1 MKCLIFL
8 LMLMLMPQL
17 AIAGGFEP
25 SSDDISIKILAQM
38 FGGLL
43 SEVSGGKDAFGS
55 AISTFNGGVLV
66 IGGILAL
73 YTILA
78 GTLGTAHDGEMLG
91 KKFSSMW
98 IPIRY
103 SIGTALVLP
112 VLPGGY
118 CVMQML
124 VMSLITQGVGMA
136 DAVWSSYM
144 TKPSVGS
151 NTNPLTTTK
160 LQLMKAV
167 EDTFVASVCVAA
179 HKAQMTDSPPI
190 LGFALKY
197 DWNVALDGD
206 TYFFGD
212 QKGLTSYFS
221 KRACGWVKY
230 PKKIENAQAAQGA
243 TTTNNGLLGPLDNL
257 FKAPD
262 VSVLN
267 DAHRVQTAAMITAV
281 RAVAADAVAKKE
293 SVPQDAKAHYAK
305 LSAIAD
311 KYLSSIQAVG
321 KTLAN
326 KDNDSTSA
334 AKKYGW
340 FLAGAYHN
348 NIILTNGQITSAM
361 SAFPATSANI
371 STNDDNGAVDD
382 DVKPY
387 LIADQVLAARGAE
400 YGSPNSISE
409 VNKKEDGKR
418 HQEIGTGGRFA
429 AAITEAFTGLNIYE
443 LKNETRGIEI
453 TLEAMGT
460 KLLIAYGTMTILM
473 TAFSALALIP
483 GTAGAIGAA
492 LQVTTSM
499 LDLPIK
505 ALAAT
510 GFACAYILPNLPF
523 IIWLGCIGG
532 WLIQCV
538 IALLVAPVWAVMH
551 LHPNGDD
558 LVGKGANGYMMILG
572 LLLRPTFLVFGFIAT
587 IVMSQVVGEF
597 INKVYF
603 QVFSFSQVDGT
614 MGFFKILGG
623 TILYAIISFAF
634 LRKILSLMHVIPDEI
649 MRWIGGGVDQLGSY
663 AKTMGDGSHSGMT
676 AAAAGA
682 AAVRNQAQ
690 VGERQGKQISESL
703 GKIFGKGG
711 GGGDDG
717 GGGGTGGGGG
727 GTGGGGA
734 GPKPGGGEVAA
745 LTKDSKEDAAPGN
758 EPKGFSELQA
768 NNPVNI
774 AKGKLMDRIDQRSE
788 TDEDKKEAKEG
799 VASALKNLS
808 PAEAQYFMEGVESRF
823 ETDPGQPAK
832 KSVNSAYN
840 DTLNKKFG
848 NGTGSIAAMVG
859 GGYHTEGAKSMIA
872 EYQGVHSKLSE
883 KFGAEGANQ
892 KIEGANKK
900 AFNAYK
906 NDPNS
911 IKQGG
916 NVQLKEFIQLRLSEL
931 SAKAD
936 E

>member
-1 MKCLIFL
+1 MKSFIFL

-17 AIAGGFEP
+17 AIAVGFEP

-38 FGGLL
+38 FGSLL
-43 SEVSGGKDAFGS
+43 SDVSGGKDAFGS
-55 AISTFNGGVLV
+55 AISTFNSGVLMIGGV
-66 IGGILAL
+66 LAL

-91 KKFSSMW
+91 KKFSSVW
-98 IPIRY
+98 LPIRY
-103 SIGTALVLP
+103 SIGTAIVLP
-112 VLPGGY
+112 ILPGGY

-136 DAVWSSYM
+136 DAVWASYM
-144 TKPSVGS
+144 TKPSVGA
-151 NTNPLTTTK
+151 NTTPLITTK

-167 EDTFVASVCVAA
+167 EDTFVAGVCVEA
-179 HKAQMTDSPPI
+179 HKAQMEASPPI

-230 PKKIENAQAAQGA
+230 PKKIENAQTAQGA
-243 TTTNNGLLGPLDNL
+243 TTTNTGLLGPLDNL

-267 DAHRVQTAAMITAV
+267 DAHRIATATMITSV
-281 RAVAADAVAKKE
+281 RAVAAEAVANKE
-293 SVPQDAKAHYAK
+293 KVPQDAKKYYAK
-305 LSAIAD
+305 LGLIAD
-311 KYLSSIQAVG
+311 KYLASIQSVG
-321 KTLAN
+321 KTLAS

-371 STNDDNGAVDD
+371 STNDDNGAVDE

-400 YGSPNSISE
+400 YGSPSSISD
-409 VNKKEDGKR
+409 VNKAEDGKR

-460 KLLIAYGTMTILM
+460 KLLMAYGTLTLLM
-473 TAFSALALIP
+473 TAFSALALVP

-499 LDLPIK
+499 LDLPVK

-538 IALLVAPVWAVMH
+538 IAICVAPLWAVMH

-558 LVGKGANGYMMILG
+558 LVGKGANGYMMVLG
-572 LLLRPTFLVFGFIAT
+572 LLLRPTFLIFGFIAT
-587 IVMSQVVGEF
+587 IVLSQVVGEF
-597 INKVYF
+597 INKVFF

-614 MGFFKILGG
+614 LGFFKILGG

-634 LRKILSLMHVIPDEI
+634 LKKILSLMHVIPDEI
-649 MRWIGGGVDQLGSY
+649 MRWIGGGVDQLGNY
-663 AKTMGDGSHSGMT
+663 AKTMGDSSHSGMT
-676 AAAAGA
+676 AAAAGISA
-682 AAVRNQAQ
+682 ARNNIQI
-690 VGERQGKQISESL
+690 GERNGKQISDTL
-703 GKIFGKGG
+703 GKLFGKGK
-711 GGGDDG
+711 GDDG
-717 GGGGTGGGGG
+717 GGGSGGGS
-727 GTGGGGA
+727 
-734 GPKPGGGEVAA
+734 PMPGGGKVAA
-745 LTKDSKEDAAPGN
+745 ITKEGGKGASPGS
-758 EPKGFSELQA
+758 EERSESKGFLGLQA

-774 AKGKLMDRIDQRSE
+774 AKNNLMEKIDQRSE
-788 TDEDKKEAKEG
+788 TDEDKKAAKEG
-799 VASALKNLS
+799 IASSFKNLS

-848 NGTGSIAAMVG
+848 NGTGSIAAIVG

-872 EYQGVHSKLSE
+872 EYQGVHSKLSQ
-883 KFGAEGANQ
+883 KFGADGANQ
-892 KIEGANKK
+892 KIEEGNKQ

>member
-17 AIAGGFEP
+17 GIAGGFEP

-55 AISTFNGGVLV
+55 AISTFNGGVLI

-98 IPIRY
+98 LPIRY
-103 SIGTALVLP
+103 SIGTAIVLP

-136 DAVWSSYM
+136 DAVWGSFM
-144 TKPSVGS
+144 DKPSVGA
-151 NTNPLTTTK
+151 NTTPLTTTK
-160 LQLMKAV
+160 LQLMKAI
-167 EDTFVASVCVAA
+167 EDTFVASVCVEA

-230 PKKIENAQAAQGA
+230 PKKIENAQAAGGA
-243 TTTNNGLLGPLDNL
+243 TTTNNGFLGPLDNL

-311 KYLSSIQAVG
+311 KYLTSIQAVG

-326 KDNDSTSA
+326 KDNDSTAA

-361 SAFPATSANI
+361 SAFPSTSANI

-387 LIADQVLAARGAE
+387 LIADQVLAAKGAE
-400 YGSPNSISE
+400 YGSPSSMSD

-460 KLLIAYGTMTILM
+460 KLLIAYGTLTILM

-499 LDLPIK
+499 LSLPIN

-510 GFACAYILPNLPF
+510 GFLCAYILPNLPF

-538 IALLVAPVWAVMH
+538 IAVLVAPVWAIMH

-587 IVMSQVVGEF
+587 IVMSQYVGEF
-597 INKVYF
+597 INKVFF

-634 LRKILSLMHVIPDEI
+634 LRKCLSLMHVIPDEI
-649 MRWIGGGVDQLGSY
+649 MRWIGGGVDQIGSY

-676 AAAAGA
+676 AAAAGMV
-682 AAVRNQAQ
+682 AVKNQAQ
-690 VGERQGKQISESL
+690 IGERQGKQISESL
-703 GKIFGKGG
+703 GKMFGKGG

-717 GGGGTGGGGG
+717 GGGGGAGGGGS
-727 GTGGGGA
+727 
-734 GPKPGGGEVAA
+734 GPKPGGSQVAA
-745 LTKDSKEDAAPGN
+745 LTKDSKEGSAPGN

-768 NNPVNI
+768 SNPVNI
-774 AKGKLMDRIDQRSE
+774 AKGKLMDGIDQRSE

-799 VASALKNLS
+799 VASALKSLS
-808 PAEAQYFMEGVESRF
+808 PTEAQSFIEGVESRF

-832 KSVNSAYN
+832 KSVNSSFN
-840 DTLNKKFG
+840 DILNKKFG

-859 GGYHTEGAKSMIA
+859 GGYHTEGAKSMLA

-883 KFGAEGANQ
+883 KFNPAE
-892 KIEGANKK
+892 ANKMIEAGNRQ
-900 AFNAYK
+900 AFNAYMK
-906 NDPNS
+906 DPS
-911 IKQGG
+911 SVKQGG
-916 NVQLKEFIQLRLSEL
+916 NVQLKEYVQLKLNQLSD
-931 SAKAD
+931 KTD

>member
-1 MKCLIFL
+1 MKCFIFL
-8 LMLMLMPQL
+8 LMLMLVPQL

-43 SEVSGGKDAFGS
+43 GDVSGGKDAFGS
-55 AISTFNGGVLV
+55 AIATFNGGVLMV
-66 IGGILAL
+66 GGVLAV

-91 KKFSSMW
+91 KKFSSVW
-98 IPIRY
+98 LPIRY
-103 SIGTALVLP
+103 SIGTAIVLP

-136 DAVWSSYM
+136 DAVWGAYM
-144 TKPSVGS
+144 TKPSNGA
-151 NTNPLTTTK
+151 NTTALSTTK

-167 EDTFVASVCVAA
+167 EDTFVASVCVEA
-179 HKAQMTDSPPI
+179 HKAQMKDSPPI

-230 PKKIENAQAAQGA
+230 PKKIESVQTAQGA
-243 TTTNNGLLGPLDNL
+243 TTTNHGLLGPLDNL

-267 DAHRVQTAAMITAV
+267 DAHRLATATMITSV
-281 RAVAADAVAKKE
+281 REVAADAVAKKE

-311 KYLSSIQAVG
+311 KYLASIQSVG
-321 KTLAN
+321 KTLAS

-361 SAFPATSANI
+361 SAFPATSANLAT
-371 STNDDNGAVDD
+371 SDDNATVDD
-382 DVKPY
+382 DVRPY

-400 YGSPNSISE
+400 YGSPSSIGD

-418 HQEIGTGGRFA
+418 QQEIGMGGRFS

-460 KLLIAYGTMTILM
+460 KLLIAYGTLTLLM
-473 TAFSALALIP
+473 TAFSALALVP
-483 GTAGAIGAA
+483 GTAGAVGSA
-492 LQVTTSM
+492 LQVATSM

-510 GFACAYILPNLPF
+510 GFACAYVLPNLPF

-538 IALLVAPVWAVMH
+538 IAVLVAPLWAVMH

-558 LVGKGANGYMMILG
+558 LVGKGANGYMMVLG

-587 IVMSQVVGEF
+587 IVLSQVLGEF

-603 QVFSFSQVDGT
+603 QVFSFNQLDGT
-614 MGFFKILGG
+614 LGFFKILGG

-634 LRKILSLMHVIPDEI
+634 LKKILSLMHVIPDEI

-663 AKTMGDGSHSGMT
+663 AKTMGDNSHSGMT
-676 AAAAGA
+676 AAASGIA
-682 AAVRNQAQ
+682 AARSGMQI
-690 VGERQGKQISESL
+690 GERQGKQLSESL
-703 GKIFGKGG
+703 GKMFGKGG
-711 GGGDDG
+711 GGDDG
-717 GGGGTGGGGG
+717 NG
-727 GTGGGGA
+727 GGGGA
-734 GPKPGGGEVAA
+734 GGPIPGGGKPS
-745 LTKDSKEDAAPGN
+745 LNKEAEKGSTPGSEEKS
-758 EPKGFSELQA
+758 EPKGFLGLQA
-768 NNPVNI
+768 NNPINI
-774 AKGKLMDRIDQRSE
+774 AKNSLMEKIDQRSE
-788 TDEDKKEAKEG
+788 TDEDKKAAKDG
-799 VASALKNLS
+799 IASSLKNLS

-832 KSVNSAYN
+832 KSINSAYN

-848 NGTGSIAAMVG
+848 NGTGSIAAIVG
-859 GGYHTEGAKSMIA
+859 GGYHTEGAKSMLA
-872 EYQGVHSKLSE
+872 EYQGVHSKLSQ
-883 KFGAEGANQ
+883 KFSPEGANEM
-892 KIEGANKK
+892 IEAGNRK
-900 AFNAYK
+900 AFNDFK
-906 NDPNS
+906 NDPS
-911 IKQGG
+911 SVKQGG
-916 NVQLKEFIQLRLSEL
+916 NVQLKEFVQNRLSEL
-931 SAKAD
+931 SAKTD

>member
-1 MKCLIFL
+1 MKIFIFL

-25 SSDDISIKILAQM
+25 SPDDISIKILAQM

-43 SEVSGGKDAFGS
+43 GDVSGGKDAFGS
-55 AISTFNGGVLV
+55 AIKTFNGGVLMV
-66 IGGILAL
+66 GGVLAV

-78 GTLGTAHDGEMLG
+78 GTLGTAHDGQMLG
-91 KKFSSMW
+91 KKFSSAW
-98 IPIRY
+98 VPIRY
-103 SIGTALVLP
+103 SIGTAIVLP

-144 TKPSVGS
+144 TKPSAGA

-167 EDTFVASVCVAA
+167 EDTFVASVCVEA
-179 HKAQMTDSPPI
+179 HRAQMTDSPPI
-190 LGFALKY
+190 LSFALKY

-230 PKKIENAQAAQGA
+230 PKKIESAQAAQGA
-243 TTTNNGLLGPLDNL
+243 TTTNTGLLGPLDNL

-262 VSVLN
+262 VTVLN
-267 DAHRVQTAAMITAV
+267 DAHRLATATMITAV
-281 RAVAADAVAKKE
+281 RAVAADAVANKE
-293 SVPQDAKAHYAK
+293 TVPQDAKKYYEK
-305 LSAIAD
+305 LSVIAD
-311 KYLSSIQAVG
+311 KYLASIQAVG
-321 KTLAN
+321 KTLAS

-348 NIILTNGQITSAM
+348 NLILTNGQITSAM
-361 SAFPATSANI
+361 SAFPSTSANL
-371 STNDDNGAVDD
+371 SSNDDNGAVDD

-400 YGSPNSISE
+400 YGSPSSISD
-409 VNKKEDGKR
+409 VNKKEDGKKQ
-418 HQEIGTGGRFA
+418 QEIGMGGRFA
-429 AAITEAFTGLNIYE
+429 SAITEAFTGLNIYE

-460 KLLIAYGTMTILM
+460 KLLIAYGTLTVLM
-473 TAFSALALIP
+473 TAFSALALVP
-483 GTAGAIGAA
+483 GTAGAVGAA
-492 LQVTTSM
+492 LQVSTSM
-499 LDLPIK
+499 LDLPVK

-538 IALLVAPVWAVMH
+538 IAVLVAPLWAVMH

-558 LVGKGANGYMMILG
+558 LVGKGANGYMMVLG

-597 INKVYF
+597 INKVFF
-603 QVFSFSQVDGT
+603 QVFSFNQLDGT
-614 MGFFKILGG
+614 LGFFKILGG

-634 LRKILSLMHVIPDEI
+634 LKKILSLMHVIPDEI

-663 AKTMGDGSHSGMT
+663 AKTMGDNSHSGMT
-676 AAAAGA
+676 AAAAGIGA
-682 AAVRNQAQ
+682 ARNNLQI
-690 VGERQGKQISESL
+690 GERHGKQISDSL
-703 GKIFGKGG
+703 GKLFGKGG
-711 GGGDDG
+711 GGGDNG
-717 GGGGTGGGGG
+717 GGGGSGGGG
-727 GTGGGGA
+727 
-734 GPKPGGGEVAA
+734 PIPGGGKPS
-745 LTKDSKEDAAPGN
+745 LTKETEKGSTPGSEEGN
-758 EPKGFSELQA
+758 EPKGFLGLQA

-774 AKGKLMDRIDQRSE
+774 AKNNLMDKIDQRSE
-788 TDEDKKEAKEG
+788 SDEDKKAAKDG
-799 VASALKNLS
+799 IASSLKNLS

-832 KSVNSAYN
+832 KSVNSAFN

-848 NGTGSIAAMVG
+848 NGTGSIAAIVG

-872 EYQGVHSKLSE
+872 EYQGVHSKLSQ
-883 KFGAEGANQ
+883 KFGGEVANQ
-892 KIEGANKK
+892 KIEGANKQ